1 MSKTKHYR
9 SKTSKKN
16 PKSRKNRTRR
26 HFSSSKKN
34 NRFLANLSSLKIF
47 GNSKSLRFAGGSRIS
62 KIARS
67 LRSSKSL
74 KFAGGPNTPI
84 SSTEPLPCC
93 MCGNKFQRDTMMT
106 PVRCLQ
112 KYGEQAHKICQ
123 ECWWDPETGFA
134 RENAPHGCPGCTH
147 KQPINPPLITI
158 PPRADEIID
167 ITDD

>member
-9 SKTSKKN
+9 RKT
-16 PKSRKNRTRR
+16 KSRKNRTRR

-34 NRFLANLSSLKIF
+34 NRFLENLSSLKI
-47 GNSKSLRFAGGSRIS
+47 SRSSQFAGGSR
-62 KIARS
+62 R
-67 LRSSKSL
+67 RSSRRSSNL
-74 KFAGGPNTPI
+74 KVAGGPNTPI

-134 RENAPHGCPGCTH
+134 RENAPHGCPGCTN

-167 ITDD
+167 ISDD